1 MHPDLVLKY
10 FCSLCFKG
18 DGPNIPKNL
27 WLENINNPKRVFF
40 PKVYYLV
47 FGKRI
52 GWIWNGL
59 DGQKDWLDGEDNKNF
74 RNSTE
79 PI

>member
-10 FCSLCFKG
+10 FSSLCFKG

-40 PKVYYLV
+40 PEGLLLS
-47 FGKRI
+47 
-52 GWIWNGL
+52 IW
-59 DGQKDWLDGEDNKNF
+59 QKDWLDGEDNKNF